1 MTSLSVQTAVL
12 LQLLIDR
19 LSVVLSRNFRQTLQR
34 NRTPLRSRWCRWRRR
49 TSPWSRPPT
58 RWTSAPWA
66 ASPETRTQRPIL
78 PNLQPAPPCQSPR
91 CSRSC
96 TVRENVSVIQGQT
109 KDNQENRGINTEGNK
124 QQNITFYTLVN
135 NCCTFIFIFGAF
147 IVTLIYLFI
156 YAFMSVFSLPIF
168 IWQDKHKLIHLL
180 EKGE

>member
-1 MTSLSVQTAVL
+1 MTWEKVLNKETFESSLKEANIQLSPTEPGTRECQWSSGLSSDDFWSLSVQTSVL

-109 KDNQENRGINTEGNK
+109 KDNQENRGIN
-124 QQNITFYTLVN
+124 
-135 NCCTFIFIFGAF
+135 
-147 IVTLIYLFI
+147 
-156 YAFMSVFSLPIF
+156 
-168 IWQDKHKLIHLL
+168 
-180 EKGE
+180 